1 MGDDCMSY
9 REEFVKKV
17 GKIFEAETAAYRRK
31 EKAYEFIT
39 EYFGDL
45 LDDLFDETEAVE
57 EELEIE
63 YEKLRLKGRE
73 LKVKFG
79 KGFIEIYTT
88 DGKSGEK
95 KTVDILEDDGNNFM
109 SKKFGIPLGEEILDQ
124 YLEAAFA
131 ETIGQ

>member
-1 MGDDCMSY
+1 MSY

-17 GKIFEAETAAYRRK
+17 SKIFEAETAAYRRK
-31 EKAYEFIT
+31 EKAYELIT

-45 LDDLFDETEAVE
+45 LDDLFDETEAAE

-63 YEKLRLKGRE
+63 YEKLRLKGRVLKIE
-73 LKVKFG
+73 LG

-88 DGKSGEK
+88 DGRNGEK
-95 KTVDILEDDGNNFM
+95 KTVDLLEDDGNTYM
-109 SKKFGIPLGEEILDQ
+109 SKKFGKPLGEEILDQ
-124 YLEAAFA
+124 YLEASFA

>member
-1 MGDDCMSY
+1 MSY